1 MNPQG
6 ALAFLLKFAFDI
18 YIIIVF
24 TRFLMQLVRADF
36 YNPVSQFVV
45 RATNPILVPMRRVIK
60 GYGGLDV
67 ASLLLL
73 FVLITAK
80 ILVIVGVVTG
90 KLFIA
95 PMLAVGVLHE
105 AAYLL
110 LQYFFWLI
118 IAGVIM
124 SWVVRDPGHP
134 IYRVVMQLSEPL
146 MAPARK
152 IIPPMGGL
160 DLSPMLVMVLIIA
173 IEVLFGLHHS
183 FLAGLRFAG

>member
-6 ALAFLLKFAFDI
+6 ALAFLVTFAFDI

-45 RATNPILVPMRRVIK
+45 RATNPVLVPLRRAIK
-60 GYGGLDV
+60 GYGGLDI
-67 ASLLLL
+67 ASLLLV

-80 ILVIVGVVTG
+80 ILVGFAILSGQLFLTP
-90 KLFIA
+90 KLL
-95 PMLAVGVLHE
+95 LAVVHE
-105 AAYLL
+105 SAFLL

-146 MAPARK
+146 MGPARRV
-152 IIPPMGGL
+152 IPPMGGL

-173 IEVLFGLHHS
+173 LQMLFGLHHS
-183 FLAGLRFAG
+183 VLPV